1 MTAHHAKVG
10 ESCVFKECCLKNYPG
25 VISPCNPP
33 PFPYP
38 TRSWRSVSP
47 TTSWSCFVTV
57 VASFGHSTRTSPTP
71 KRYKSWRAPDPRASA
86 RRWLISCTS
95 IARIESSLPS
105 SLPRLCQS
113 AWTPWPSTTTCGRPR
128 EALCQRKVENSRQ
141 DLETHLHPLHPI
153 LTLLVFWLQWRPK
166 ARDGNLHGREAT
178 MDMRSSVGGLR
189 QKQRCVCV
197 CVWCLRCERE
207 CQLSLLLLP
216 VMSVGSVQVH
226 FESAWFLFLFLF
238 FNNNH
243 GSSMWHFPPSY
254 VVDVHFY
261 MKYLLVQHCH
271 GWELS
276 CSTKNPSFS
285 PEMPLLLDKFGHKRG
300 WGHRGG
306 LGGFMS
312 LFSENRKQGNFVQ
325 PFRTTLL
332 SQLQFLPVW
341 TVESVESGWH
351 YQFCLTRDLQKTCC
365 SELSSSLVTGEL
377 LGYPS
382 DIRWPFTHRG
392 TIVYLFSRF
401 LN

>member
-1 MTAHHAKVG
+1 M
-10 ESCVFKECCLKNYPG
+10 
-25 VISPCNPP
+25 
-33 PFPYP
+33 
-38 TRSWRSVSP
+38 
-47 TTSWSCFVTV
+47 

-86 RRWLISCTS
+86 RRWLISCIST
-95 IARIESSLPS
+95 ALIESSLPS

-141 DLETHLHPLHPI
+141 DLETHRHPLHPI

-178 MDMRSSVGGLR
+178 MDMRSSVGGPR
-189 QKQRCVCV
+189 QKQRCVCACVSGACDVSLVLAMWEGMPAQFASSSCDVGGICSGSFWV
-197 CVWCLRCERE
+197 CLITF
-207 CQLSLLLLP
+207 SLP
-216 VMSVGSVQVH
+216 
-226 FESAWFLFLFLF
+226 F
-238 FNNNH
+238 FQQQPWLKH
-243 GSSMWHFPPSY
+243 VAFSPPSY

-332 SQLQFLPVW
+332 SQLHFLPVW

>member
-1 MTAHHAKVG
+1 M
-10 ESCVFKECCLKNYPG
+10 
-25 VISPCNPP
+25 
-33 PFPYP
+33 
-38 TRSWRSVSP
+38 
-47 TTSWSCFVTV
+47 

-95 IARIESSLPS
+95 TARIESSLPS

-178 MDMRSSVGGLR
+178 MDMRSSVGGPR

-197 CVWCLRCERE
+197 CVSGACDVRGNASSVCFFFLWCRWDLFRFI
-207 CQLSLLLLP
+207 LSP
-216 VMSVGSVQVH
+216 PDY
-226 FESAWFLFLFLF
+226 F
-238 FNNNH
+238 F
-243 GSSMWHFPPSY
+243 SSFFSTTTMAQACGISPPSY